1 MTMLRFALAMLCVSA
16 NAAGQTEEYPTP
28 VEAVERGDVPK
39 GTLDGPHEFRSTL
52 FPGTVREYWV
62 YVPAGYDP
70 QSPPC
75 LMVVQDGIN
84 KARGWKLPTVLDNMI
99 HDKQIPRQLG
109 VFVSPGVVPAA
120 GEQSQPR
127 FNRSFE
133 YDSMGDRY
141 ARFLVEELL
150 PEVAKT
156 WTFSDD
162 PNDRCIAGSSSG
174 GICAFTAAW
183 ERPDQ
188 FRRVFC
194 TVGTFVGLR
203 GGNEY
208 PVLVRKCER
217 RPIRIF
223 LQDGSNDL
231 DIYAGSWWN
240 ANQTMLSAMQFSGY
254 DVKHVWGEGGHNNK
268 HGAAVLPEGLKWLW
282 RDYPQPVTNVPG
294 KPRRTNVLAG
304 GHPWQMV
311 ASGGGPVVSCA
322 AAPDGSVWFA
332 DRSGVR
338 IRRLGPDETVTEIA
352 TLEHPVTR
360 LAMTPGGHSLACC
373 PEAGA
378 IFKVTANGVVDR
390 FAASTADSLLVL
402 PGGNGFATDTK
413 NGQLQSFTSSGSV
426 QQVDELFRP
435 TALAISPDRST
446 LTVAGQN
453 GRFCHSYRVTKDGG
467 VTHRQEYGWL
477 HVTDRLKSAATAASV
492 DVAGFTYI
500 STALGIQVLDQLG
513 RVHLIINSP
522 SASRVNDLTF
532 GGADGSH
539 LFVCAGGRLYARRL
553 NATGLCPW
561 APAVKPPR
569 PRL

>member
-1 MTMLRFALAMLCVSA
+1 MTMLRFAVAMLCVSA
-16 NAAGQTEEYPTP
+16 NAAGQTEEYITP
-28 VEAVERGDVPK
+28 YESVERDDVPK
-39 GTLDGPHEFRSTL
+39 GTLDGPHEFRSQL

-120 GEQSQPR
+120 DRQSQPR

-156 WTFSDD
+156 WPFSDD

-188 FRRVFC
+188 FRRVFS
-194 TVGTFVGLR
+194 TVGTYVGLR

-223 LQDGSNDL
+223 MQDGSNDL

-240 ANQTMLSAMQFSGY
+240 ANQTMLSALQFSGY
-254 DVKHVWGEGGHNNK
+254 DVKHVWGEGGHNNR

-294 KPRRTNVLAG
+294 KPRRTDVLADG
-304 GHPWQMV
+304 YPWQMV
-311 ASGGGPVVSCA
+311 ASGGGPIVSCA

-332 DRSGVR
+332 DRKGVR
-338 IRRLGPDETVTEIA
+338 IRRLGPDDSVTEVA
-352 TLEHPVTR
+352 ALEHPVSK
-360 LAMTPGGHSLACC
+360 LAMSADGHALACS

-378 IFKVTANGVVDR
+378 IFKVTAEGDVEK
-390 FAASTADSLLVL
+390 FATTTAESLLVL
-402 PGGNGFATDTK
+402 PDGSGFATDTK
-413 NGQLQSFTSSGSV
+413 NGQLLSFTSSGGL
-426 QQVDELFRP
+426 QQRDELFRP
-435 TALAISPDRST
+435 TALAVSPDRST

-453 GRFCHSYRVTKDGG
+453 GRFCHSYRVTKDGR
-467 VTHRQEYGWL
+467 VMHRQEYGWL
-477 HVTDRLKSAATAASV
+477 HVTDRLKSAATAAAV

-500 STALGIQVLDQLG
+500 STAPGIQVLDQLG
-513 RVHLIINSP
+513 RVHLIINPP
-522 SASRVNDLTF
+522 SAVRVNDLTF
-532 GGADGSH
+532 GGPERNR

-553 NATGLCPW
+553 KATGISPW
-561 APAVKPPR
+561 AAAVKPPK